1 MQHGSSNSSRYF
13 VDISL
18 LLLLVWTVVLLPLHT
33 RLMLLMSSSKGRTDC
48 SSALDI
54 RIIFAIIMSYNACFT
69 FNILLLMR
77 VSATAVAGIAVSFAY
92 WKHNNL
98 FTILSQKIVLGKHI
112 FPLESS
118 WRLFEIFRLPN
129 FYEQF
134 LITIWNGESKIGTK
148 LRKLQESCFAFP
160 QLWVCSQVTYY
171 TSYGKT
177 HLLATSSACFS
188 LSLRKS

>member
-1 MQHGSSNSSRYF
+1 MVVVGLNGCVVASPHPADVVDVVVKRKDWLFFCSWHQNYF
-13 VDISL
+13 CYYHELQCL
-18 LLLLVWTVVLLPLHT
+18 LACLP
-33 RLMLLMSSSKGRTDC
+33 
-48 SSALDI
+48 
-54 RIIFAIIMSYNACFT
+54 

-77 VSATAVAGIAVSFAY
+77 VSATAAAGIAVSFAY

-134 LITIWNGESKIGTK
+134 LITIWSGESKIGTK

-160 QLWVCSQVTYY
+160 QLWVCSRVTYY

-177 HLLATSSACFS
+177 HLVATSSACFS
-188 LSLRKS
+188 LRKS